1 MTLKHLTYRYTYT
14 QVFKPGSLVC
24 LKNSAKESKKGDKM
38 KPRWLGPY
46 KVVECLDKGVMEI
59 ANPKTGITLKKAVN
73 QCRLKH
79 FYGLDDSKHD
89 SNSSGKS
96 PDESTSLDES
106 EGSSP
111 KGKSPDESTSL
122 DESEGSPPNGKSPDE
137 STSLDESEGSPPRG
151 KSPDDS
157 SDHDEP
163 RYTSTPTK
171 AKDQKKVCSY
181 NLYQT
186 PQ

>member
-1 MTLKHLTYRYTYT
+1 M
-14 QVFKPGSLVC
+14 
-24 LKNSAKESKKGDKM
+24 
-38 KPRWLGPY
+38 
-46 KVVECLDKGVMEI
+46 VECLDKDVMKI
-59 ANPKTGITLKKAVN
+59 ANTKTGITLEKAVN

-106 EGSSP
+106 EGSPP

-122 DESEGSPPNGKSPDE
+122 DELEGSPPK
-137 STSLDESEGSPPRG
+137 G

-163 RYTSTPTK
+163 RYTNTPTK